1 MTSAP
6 RPPPKVLFVHDG
18 IPYEAHM
25 RHLTDA
31 GLEVTE
37 AHATAALIRA
47 TAIQPDII
55 VLDFDCDGEITA
67 QLKGDAQTQHIP
79 IIALA
84 SLTKP
89 DADERPR

>member
-1 MTSAP
+1 M
-6 RPPPKVLFVHDG
+6 K
-18 IPYEAHM
+18 
-25 RHLTDA
+25 HLADA

-37 AHATAALIRA
+37 AHSTAALPRA

-67 QLKGDAQTQHIP
+67 QLKGEEKTKHIP

-84 SLTKP
+84 SLTK
-89 DADERPR
+89 ATAEG